1 MLQIFE
7 IRVFFLTKIMFLFL
21 NTRGVFNV
29 ASKMLSTLFFTFFFL
44 SPRFRRKSQDNRLP
58 KAIFSLFYSDERE
71 FRAPMNRFVAG
82 IKSPFPT

>member
-1 MLQIFE
+1 MLHLKCCQRFS
-7 IRVFFLTKIMFLFL
+7 LP
-21 NTRGVFNV
+21 
-29 ASKMLSTLFFTFFFL
+29 FFFL